1 MRINWGVY
9 AYRLGG
15 VWLTVSLKKCLG
27 NPDPPSVLRFSR
39 QIKETENL

>member
-15 VWLTVSLKKCLG
+15 VWLTASFNYYKIA
-27 NPDPPSVLRFSR
+27 PSDSD
-39 QIKETENL
+39 